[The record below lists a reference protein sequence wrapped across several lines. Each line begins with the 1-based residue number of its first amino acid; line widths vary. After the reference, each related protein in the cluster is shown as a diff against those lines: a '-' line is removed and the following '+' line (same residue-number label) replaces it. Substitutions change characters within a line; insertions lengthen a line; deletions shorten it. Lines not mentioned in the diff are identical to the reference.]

1 MRLPDACLMDLK
13 ESIIATGS
21 SWIWGGRALDR
32 EKGSFLLGSFC
43 FVCEPKRAKS
53 SIITAQ
59 LLLDSLDLESSEF
72 GMTKSRV
79 RVVARVRPSS
89 GSSSLLTVS
98 LTPSATL
105 STSMSPSE
113 STSTSC
119 LTLDPLSSVLTV
131 ARPFCAPKSY
141 KFDRVLPPGASQDSC
156 FDASVNVPGLA
167 EDVFLGLSGG
177 VMCYGQTGAGK
188 TYPMFGDMGEDHRV
202 EVEEGCGHEGG
213 ESEGGTDEYS
223 DNYESCGAE
232 KIGALRWGGK
242 NLTAKEML
250 RTPKRTRH
258 ATKIRKQQAGTANA
272 GERQVRKRVAPPQLN
287 STQLTQHTPRTHHLR
302 LSSTPAAAAAASA
315 AAAAGVAAALGSGL
329 HGSDP
334 VHSFSASVG
343 DKVRVL

>member
-1 MRLPDACLMDLK
+1 MGGACSRSRKRFVLFFF
-13 ESIIATGS
+13 GF
-21 SWIWGGRALDR
+21 
-32 EKGSFLLGSFC
+32 SFFFFWFI
-43 FVCEPKRAKS
+43 FVHFELKRAKS

-188 TYPMFGDMGEDHRV
+188 TYTMFGDMGEDHRV

-213 ESEGGTDEYS
+213 ESEGGTEEYS
-223 DNYESCGAE
+223 DNDESCGAE

-287 STQLTQHTPRTHHLR
+287 STQLTQHTPLTHHLL
-302 LSSTPAAAAAASA
+302 LSSTTASAAAAAS
-315 AAAAGVAAALGSGL
+315 AAAGVAAALGSGL

-334 VHSFSASVG
+334 VHAFSASVG
-343 DKVRVL
+343 DKVRVR